1 MLQAI
6 QIMFMAVAISIVTG
20 FLISLLIQVLCRVVA
35 ALGAS
40 GQQEDDGAA
49 TALAIALALNQE
61 KAGK

>member
-20 FLISLLIQVLCRVVA
+20 FLISLLIQVLCRIVA

-40 GQQEDDGAA
+40 GQKDDDGALA
-49 TALAIALALNQE
+49 ALSIVLAMEQE